1 MYRLR
6 LIAQSF
12 GLILVTSLLVS
23 CGASSVFVAPT
34 TTPEPTPTPEPT
46 ATPEPPKSSSEVPRI
61 SAEELKERLDNG
73 EEILIVDSRANS
85 VFETRHIAGAIS
97 VPHYEVDEHLDEF
110 PRDQEIVFY

>member
-34 TTPEPTPTPEPT
+34 ATPT
-46 ATPEPPKSSSEVPRI
+46 ATPEPPKNTSKVPRI
-61 SAEELKERLDNG
+61 SAEELKGRLDNG
-73 EEILIVDSRANS
+73 EAILIVDSRTKAA
-85 VFETRHIAGAIS
+85 FEYGHIAGAIS
-97 VPHYEVDEHLDEF
+97 VLPIEVEERLDEF
-110 PRDQEIVFY
+110 PRDQGHRFLLKLTG